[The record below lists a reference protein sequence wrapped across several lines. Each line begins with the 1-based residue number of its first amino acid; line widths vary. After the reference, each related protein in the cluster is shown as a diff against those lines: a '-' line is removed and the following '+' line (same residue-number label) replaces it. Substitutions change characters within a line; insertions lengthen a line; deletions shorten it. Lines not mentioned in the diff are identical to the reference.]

1 MGPGKA
7 DLGLVR
13 LVRVIVGARHWVSKR
28 NMVQSVDS
36 SGFSAL
42 PQPIFSF

>member
-1 MGPGKA
+1 MGLGKA
-7 DLGLVR
+7 EWTSG
-13 LVRVIVGARHWVSKR
+13 RVIVGAKHWVSKR